1 LRGKRNAKK
10 AQLQTWTADDLGL
23 EEDKIGLNGSPTQ
36 VVKIFSPKISKT
48 GEKYE
53 LPPEELAEIL
63 YKKLKE
69 LGK

>member
-1 LRGKRNAKK
+1 
-10 AQLQTWTADDLGL
+10 
-23 EEDKIGLNGSPTQ
+23 LNGSPTQ